1 MHRRKFKTTG
11 RVELSYGVIIKALV
25 DHQVSTKILM
35 TNSYLLD
42 VNDSLLIAIDIQ
54 PSFVK
59 KENKAE
65 NNPLL
70 QRMCWVIKV
79 ANWLKIPL
87 VVTAED
93 IPNTG
98 NICEEV
104 AQLLPLNTRVYNK
117 MTFGLADQPDILG
130 AVQQTQRKTAVLIG
144 YETDVCITHSALG
157 LMDLEYEVV
166 VVTDA
171 TGSPGEAHHI
181 GLERIRGAGGIIV
194 SAKSLYYEWIRTVEK
209 SNEYENSGIETPEG
223 MTL

>member
-1 MHRRKFKTTG
+1 
-11 RVELSYGVIIKALV
+11 
-25 DHQVSTKILM
+25 M
-35 TNSYLLD
+35 TNSSLID

-70 QRMCWVIKV
+70 QWMCWVIKV

-93 IPNTG
+93 ITNTG

-104 AQLLPLNTRVYNK
+104 AQLLSPNTKIFNK
-117 MTFGLADQPDILG
+117 MTFGLSAQADILE
-130 AVQQTQRKTAVLIG
+130 AVKQTQRKTAVLIG

-157 LMDLEYEVV
+157 LIDLGYQVV
-166 VVTDA
+166 VVADA
-171 TGSPGEAHHI
+171 TGSPGEAHQI

-209 SNEYENSGIETPEG
+209 SNEYENSGIETPVE
-223 MTL
+223 

>member
-1 MHRRKFKTTG
+1 MRI
-11 RVELSYGVIIKALV
+11 S
-25 DHQVSTKILM
+25 S
-35 TNSYLLD
+35 LLD

-59 KENKAE
+59 KENPTE

-79 ANWLKIPL
+79 TNWLKIPL
-87 VVTAED
+87 IVTAED
-93 IPNTG
+93 IPHSG
-98 NICEEV
+98 NIADEV
-104 AQLLPLNTRVYNK
+104 AQLLPPDTNIYNK
-117 MTFGLADQPDILG
+117 MIFGLAAQSEILD

-144 YETDVCITHSALG
+144 YETDVCVAHSALG
-157 LMDLEYEVV
+157 LMDLGFKVAVV
-166 VVTDA
+166 ADA
-171 TGSPGEAHHI
+171 TGSPGNNHQV

-209 SNEYENSGIETPEG
+209 SNEFEGLGILTPEG